1 LKRIAIYPGSFD
13 PPTFGHLDL
22 IERAS
27 QLFDEVVVAVG
38 VNTTKRPF
46 LPLEARLSALRELA
60 EPFANVSVESFS
72 GLLVTFAR
80 SRDCRILVRG
90 LRAVT
95 DFDYE
100 FRVALANRQLA
111 PEIETVFLLAREEY
125 SFLAS
130 SVVREVATLGGDL
143 SHFVPNVVAKL
154 IQAQIQDDDASFG
167 GHDS

>member
-1 LKRIAIYPGSFD
+1 MTKTAIYPGSFD
-13 PPTFGHLDL
+13 PPTRGHLDL

-27 QLFDEVVVAVG
+27 TLFDHLIVGVG
-38 VNTTKRPF
+38 VNTTKTPF
-46 LPLEARLSALRELA
+46 ISNEDRVAALTELV
-60 EPFANVSVESFS
+60 EPFPNVTVETFE

-111 PEIETVFLLAREEY
+111 PEIETAFLLAREEY

-130 SVVREVATLGGDL
+130 SVVREVAMLGGDL
-143 SHFVPNVVAKL
+143 SHFVPPVVEKL
-154 IQAQIQDDDASFG
+154 ILAQLSP
-167 GHDS
+167 